1 MTGAQLGLGILVGV
15 IVLILLVSVVTVMI
29 TKLNSKGLN
38 DIHNVYLGKL
48 VNSDA
53 SIQNAMKY
61 LELTNGIKQQLNGET
76 K

>member
-38 DIHNVYLGKL
+38 DIHNVYLEKL